1 MTDFNYSDKTKELFG
16 NPEAFMKTPDF
27 DKMIMGDMFGYDSPI
42 QTIASQIEM
51 SFDEQVYKA
60 VQRVGIEVDKNELI
74 KALRYDRQ
82 QYAKGFRTGCEKGL
96 QVSQNEIDKFIGY
109 LGEDMIARIK
119 IAIEKRQGNLI
130 P

>member
-1 MTDFNYSDKTKELFG
+1 MS
-16 NPEAFMKTPDF
+16 DF
-27 DKMIMGDMFGYDSPI
+27 DFSDRTRKQIDYAKVFDTIPSVTDGYISPI

-82 QYAKGFRTGCEKGL
+82 QYAKGFRAGYEKGL

-109 LGEDMIARIK
+109 LDEDVIDRIK
-119 IAIEKRQGNLI
+119 IAIEKRQGGLI